1 MFKNCRN
8 YVDGFKR
15 NSNGHV
21 AHLYYDFYNADE
33 YKIMGTILNLQV
45 CNI

>member
-1 MFKNCRN
+1 MFENRRS

-21 AHLYYDFYNADE
+21 AHLYYDFYEADE
-33 YKIMGTILNLQV
+33 YKIMRTILNLQV
-45 CNI
+45 CSI